1 MDLSLLVVAFIV
13 LLLVLGYVWFK
24 KTIWPWYERLMA
36 ERDMKIKIHQDQV
49 NERAAERLAAQ
60 YKKKGK
66 L

>member
-1 MDLSLLVVAFIV
+1 MDITVIVMGLVV

-36 ERDMKIKIHQDQV
+36 ERDMKIKIHQDQI
-49 NERAAERLAAQ
+49 NERAAERLAER